1 MSVQVPEKS
10 GTPMNQKQLWQWLF
24 NEAQAVQLSSNFS
37 KAQNRHME
45 EENSDVFD
53 ILLKSS
59 HSNTITL
66 LIIQS
71 TDKYTL

>member
-1 MSVQVPEKS
+1 
-10 GTPMNQKQLWQWLF
+10 MNQIQLWQWLF
-24 NEAQAVQLSSNFS
+24 NKAQAVQLSFTFS
-37 KAQNRHME
+37 KAQNRHKE

>member
-1 MSVQVPEKS
+1 
-10 GTPMNQKQLWQWLF
+10 MNQKQLWQCLF
-24 NEAQAVQLSSNFS
+24 NKAQAVQLSSNFS
-37 KAQNRHME
+37 KAQNRHKE
-45 EENSDVFD
+45 EENSAVFD